1 MSRSNTAVVYARYSS
16 HKQGEQSIEGQLA
29 EAYKYAD
36 EHGLK
41 IIHEYVDRATTGRTD
56 NREQFQRMLKD
67 TAKNQFSIIICWK
80 VDRFGRS
87 REEIAINK
95 SKCKRN
101 GVRVE
106 YIAET
111 IPKTN
116 EGVILES
123 VLEGMAEYYSLQ
135 LSENIRRGQRASAEK
150 CQHVGGSP
158 PLGYLVDPDTKR
170 LVINPKTAPTVQLAF
185 ELYTQGL
192 PVSKVTEELNRRGLR
207 TVRGRKFTKNSLYS
221 VLSNERYTGVYIFKD
236 LVRTEGGVPEIIDA
250 ETFKKAQEML
260 KVNKKAP
267 VHSWNCADYILTDK
281 LFCGLCGSKM
291 IGESGTSRS
300 GKKHN
305 YYACIGRKRKRICN
319 KRAVRKS
326 WIEGIVLG
334 RIVSILQNDKLL
346 NDISEGVYE
355 YYKEQ
360 QNDDDLKT
368 SLKNKLA
375 EVEKAQANIINAIE
389 AGLFGRIT
397 KKRMDELEVQREE
410 IEDELKQLELVRS
423 WRLTKEHILFFLC
436 AMRDKDMKDPDCQR
450 QLIDTF
456 INAVF
461 VYDDKIT
468 ITFNYS
474 GDDRTVTLDEVDSLA
489 PEGSEGGVFD
499 CCWSSSTNQQFG
511 SMHNP
516 AFF

>member
-221 VLSNERYTGVYIFKD
+221 VLSNERYTGV
-236 LVRTEGGVPEIIDA
+236 
-250 ETFKKAQEML
+250 
-260 KVNKKAP
+260 
-267 VHSWNCADYILTDK
+267 
-281 LFCGLCGSKM
+281 
-291 IGESGTSRS
+291 
-300 GKKHN
+300 
-305 YYACIGRKRKRICN
+305 
-319 KRAVRKS
+319 
-326 WIEGIVLG
+326 
-334 RIVSILQNDKLL
+334 
-346 NDISEGVYE
+346 
-355 YYKEQ
+355 
-360 QNDDDLKT
+360 
-368 SLKNKLA
+368 
-375 EVEKAQANIINAIE
+375 
-389 AGLFGRIT
+389 
-397 KKRMDELEVQREE
+397 
-410 IEDELKQLELVRS
+410 
-423 WRLTKEHILFFLC
+423 
-436 AMRDKDMKDPDCQR
+436 
-450 QLIDTF
+450 
-456 INAVF
+456 
-461 VYDDKIT
+461 
-468 ITFNYS
+468 
-474 GDDRTVTLDEVDSLA
+474 
-489 PEGSEGGVFD
+489 
-499 CCWSSSTNQQFG
+499 
-511 SMHNP
+511 
-516 AFF
+516 